1 MGKKGIIFVVSAPAG
16 TGKTTLVRMLQDEFP
31 NVIESISYTTRKKR
45 PQEIPGRD
53 YYFITHQE
61 FEQKIQDG
69 EFLEYAEVFGQ
80 YYGTSRKFLNEQQ
93 KIGNHVI
100 LVIDTQGA
108 MYLKEKIQAVFI
120 FIRPPSM
127 EVLKERLIARKSE
140 SDEAIAER
148 LLWAKKEIEC
158 MKSYDYEIVND
169 RLDHAYDVLRS
180 IIIAETHRIK

>member
-1 MGKKGIIFVVSAPAG
+1 MKRTGIIFVVSAPAG

-31 NVIESISYTTRKKR
+31 NVIESVSYTTRSPR
-45 PQEIPGRD
+45 AQEIPGKD

-61 FEQKIQDG
+61 FKQKIAAG

-80 YYGTSRKFLNEQQ
+80 FYGTSRNFLAEQQ
-93 KIGNHVI
+93 NKGNHVV

-108 MYLKEKIQAVFI
+108 LFLKEKLDAVFI

-127 EVLKERLIARKSE
+127 EVLKERLLVRKSE
-140 SDEAIAER
+140 SNEAIQER
-148 LLWAKKEIEC
+148 LLWAEKEIKC
-158 MKSYDYEIVND
+158 IDVYDYEIIND

-180 IIIAETHRIK
+180 IVIAETHRL